1 MRDEVVLLAPPRPH
15 LQLKD
20 RRMSATLLEI
30 TAETDCT
37 LDRQIIDNQ
46 TGQPA
51 DITGFQFEFT
61 VRRRPGRL
69 ADTVLTKTTAANRG
83 ITFPSPTT
91 GMLEIAIAATDT
103 GNELT
108 CLAGLHIYELART
121 DTGNREVLESGWLLI
136 KPSITPL
143 PTS

>member
-1 MRDEVVLLAPPRPH
+1 
-15 LQLKD
+15 
-20 RRMSATLLEI
+20 MSATLLEF
-30 TAETDCT
+30 TAKTDCT

-46 TGQPA
+46 TGEPA

-61 VRRRPGRL
+61 VRHRPGRP
-69 ADTVLTKTTAANRG
+69 ADTVLTKTTATDGG

-103 GNELT
+103 GSSVGNLS
-108 CLAGLHIYELART
+108 GLFIYELART

-143 PTS
+143 PAG